1 MDHWRT
7 LLFFGF
13 SLSCC
18 SKVPLRQYHYV
29 DSVLSWY
36 EAQQYCRENFTDLAT
51 FESLDDISRL
61 QPTFAHK
68 QAWIGLWD
76 DPNAWKTSMG
86 NQSNSWR
93 WSVTEET
100 TTTGYQAWSY
110 PNLDFYG
117 GLESCGMMR
126 SGGSWGD
133 YNCAAA
139 LRFLCY
145 NVTEQNQKV
154 YFYIEETMAWSSAQQ
169 YCRSHFLDLATIENE
184 AENTDANNHRSSSAL
199 VWFGLYREPWTWSD
213 QSHSPF
219 RNNNPA
225 GLTNP
230 SGGHCVL
237 EDTET
242 HLWDNQDCSVET
254 GFICH
259 QVSRLRTTFKVKI
272 LSEVDLSDPKVNAQI
287 LWQLSDLLAED
298 GWTDF
303 NLQWTV
309 ELQQSPE

>member
-1 MDHWRT
+1 MKPHLPADPFSSR
-7 LLFFGF
+7 F

-145 NVTEQNQKV
+145 NGKKR
-154 YFYIEETMAWSSAQQ
+154 FGFL
-169 YCRSHFLDLATIENE
+169 CR
-184 AENTDANNHRSSSAL
+184 
-199 VWFGLYREPWTWSD
+199 
-213 QSHSPF
+213 
-219 RNNNPA
+219 
-225 GLTNP
+225 
-230 SGGHCVL
+230 
-237 EDTET
+237 
-242 HLWDNQDCSVET
+242 
-254 GFICH
+254 
-259 QVSRLRTTFKVKI
+259 
-272 LSEVDLSDPKVNAQI
+272 
-287 LWQLSDLLAED
+287 
-298 GWTDF
+298 
-303 NLQWTV
+303 
-309 ELQQSPE
+309 